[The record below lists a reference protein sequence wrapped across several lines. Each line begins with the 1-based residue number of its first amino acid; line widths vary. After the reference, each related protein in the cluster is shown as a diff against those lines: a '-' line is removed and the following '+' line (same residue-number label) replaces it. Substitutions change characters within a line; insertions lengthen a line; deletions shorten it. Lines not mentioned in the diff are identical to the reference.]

1 MKSDK
6 RKTSQIYLESNNYF
20 QKNVEKR
27 RTSLYKEIDQLF
39 KDHEGRDHLVLEH
52 RVFVNAMDKNDP
64 EIENLKKIIT
74 ELTFNHP
81 CWGERMPNAWVP
93 LELEIAELTAEGKQI
108 MSLKEIEELNNA
120 SEVSTLSS
128 KDLKTF
134 LQIQHSLGKIV
145 YFDTPQ
151 LKDYVVIS
159 PLYMV
164 EVMKSFVTGKV
175 NLMNY
180 DNNILDNT
188 PYTSILQD
196 GKLEILH
203 YRYTITIIRETHQ
216 VLVFAIIKKNHSLH
230 KNSTTCN
237 R

>member
-20 QKNVEKR
+20 QKNVEIR

-39 KDHEGRDHLVLEH
+39 KDHEGRDHLVLKH
-52 RVFVNAMDKNDP
+52 HVFVDARDENDP
-64 EIENLKKIIT
+64 EIEILKKIIT

-120 SEVSTLSS
+120 SEVRTLSS

-164 EVMKSFVTGKV
+164 DVMKSFVTGTV
-175 NLMNY
+175 CLMNY
-180 DNNILDNT
+180 DNNIHVLDNT

-203 YRYTITIIRETHQ
+203 YRYTITIIREMHH
-216 VLVFAIIKKNHSLH
+216 VHFD
-230 KNSTTCN
+230 
-237 R
+237 

>member
-20 QKNVEKR
+20 QKNVEIR

-39 KDHEGRDHLVLEH
+39 KDHEGRDHLVLKH
-52 RVFVNAMDKNDP
+52 RVFVDARDENDP
-64 EIENLKKIIT
+64 EIEILKKIIT

-120 SEVSTLSS
+120 SEVRTLSS

-164 EVMKSFVTGKV
+164 DVMKSFVTGTV
-175 NLMNY
+175 CLMNY
-180 DNNILDNT
+180 DNNIHVLDNT

-203 YRYTITIIRETHQ
+203 YRYTITIIREMHH
-216 VLVFAIIKKNHSLH
+216 VHFD
-230 KNSTTCN
+230 
-237 R
+237 

>member
-1 MKSDK
+1 
-6 RKTSQIYLESNNYF
+6 
-20 QKNVEKR
+20 
-27 RTSLYKEIDQLF
+27 
-39 KDHEGRDHLVLEH
+39 
-52 RVFVNAMDKNDP
+52 
-64 EIENLKKIIT
+64 
-74 ELTFNHP
+74 
-81 CWGERMPNAWVP
+81 MPNAWVP

-108 MSLKEIEELNNA
+108 LSLKDIEELNNA
-120 SEVSTLSS
+120 SEISTLSS
-128 KDLKTF
+128 KDLKDF
-134 LQIQHSLGKIV
+134 LQFQHSVGKIV

-175 NLMNY
+175 YLMNY

-203 YRYTITIIRETHQ
+203 YRYTISIIRETHH
-216 VLVFAIIKKNHSLH
+216 AH
-230 KNSTTCN
+230 
-237 R
+237 

>member
-1 MKSDK
+1 
-6 RKTSQIYLESNNYF
+6 
-20 QKNVEKR
+20 
-27 RTSLYKEIDQLF
+27 
-39 KDHEGRDHLVLEH
+39 
-52 RVFVNAMDKNDP
+52 MDKNDP
-64 EIENLKKIIT
+64 EIEILKKIIT

-108 MSLKEIEELNNA
+108 LSLKEIEELNND

-128 KDLKTF
+128 EDLKTF

-151 LKDYVVIS
+151 LKDYIVLS

-164 EVMKSFVTGKV
+164 EVMRSFVTGTV
-175 NLMNY
+175 YLMNY
-180 DNNILDNT
+180 DSNILDNT

-196 GKLEILH
+196 GKIEILP
-203 YRYTITIIRETHQ
+203 YRYTITIIREAHH
-216 VLVFAIIKKNHSLH
+216 AH
-230 KNSTTCN
+230 
-237 R
+237 

>member
-1 MKSDK
+1 M
-6 RKTSQIYLESNNYF
+6 YLESNNYF

-27 RTSLYKEIDQLF
+27 RTSLYEEIDQLF
-39 KDHEGRDHLVLEH
+39 KDHEGRDHLVLKH
-52 RVFVNAMDKNDP
+52 RVFVDARDKNDP
-64 EIENLKKIIT
+64 EIEFLKKIIT

-108 MSLKEIEELNNA
+108 LSLKEIEELNNA
-120 SEVSTLSS
+120 SEVRTLSS

-164 EVMKSFVTGKV
+164 DVMKSFVTGTV
-175 NLMNY
+175 CLMNY
-180 DNNILDNT
+180 DNNIHVLDNT

-203 YRYTITIIRETHQ
+203 YRYTITIIREMHH
-216 VLVFAIIKKNHSLH
+216 VHFD
-230 KNSTTCN
+230 
-237 R
+237 

>member
-1 MKSDK
+1 M
-6 RKTSQIYLESNNYF
+6 YLESNNYF

-74 ELTFNHP
+74 ELTFNHS
-81 CWGERMPNAWVP
+81 CWGERMPNAWIP

-108 MSLKEIEELNNA
+108 LSLKDIEELNNA

-164 EVMKSFVTGKV
+164 EVMKSFVTGTV
-175 NLMNY
+175 YLMNY
-180 DNNILDNT
+180 NNNILGNT

>member
-1 MKSDK
+1 M
-6 RKTSQIYLESNNYF
+6 YLESNNYF

-81 CWGERMPNAWVP
+81 SWGERMPNAWIP

-108 MSLKEIEELNNA
+108 LSLKDIEELNNA

-164 EVMKSFVTGKV
+164 EVMKSFVTGTV
-175 NLMNY
+175 YLMNY
-180 DNNILDNT
+180 NNNILGNT

>member
-1 MKSDK
+1 M
-6 RKTSQIYLESNNYF
+6 YLESNNYF

-27 RTSLYKEIDQLF
+27 RTSLYEEIDQLF
-39 KDHEGRDHLVLEH
+39 KDHEGRDHLVLKH
-52 RVFVNAMDKNDP
+52 RVFVDARDKNDP
-64 EIENLKKIIT
+64 EIEFLKKIIT
-74 ELTFNHP
+74 ELTFKHP

-108 MSLKEIEELNNA
+108 LSLKEIEELNNA
-120 SEVSTLSS
+120 SEVRTLSS

-175 NLMNY
+175 YLMNY
-180 DNNILDNT
+180 DNNILGNT

-203 YRYTITIIRETHQ
+203 YRYTINYYSGNASCALKLKI
-216 VLVFAIIKKNHSLH
+216 
-230 KNSTTCN
+230 
-237 R
+237 

>member
-108 MSLKEIEELNNA
+108 LSLKDIEELNNA

-164 EVMKSFVTGKV
+164 EVMKSFVTGTV
-175 NLMNY
+175 YLMNY
-180 DNNILDNT
+180 NNNILGNT

>member
-1 MKSDK
+1 M
-6 RKTSQIYLESNNYF
+6 YLESNNYF

-64 EIENLKKIIT
+64 EIDNLKKIIT
-74 ELTFNHP
+74 ELTFDHP
-81 CWGERMPNAWVP
+81 CWGESMPNAWVP
-93 LELEIAELTAEGKQI
+93 LELEIAELTAEGRQI

-128 KDLKTF
+128 KGLKDF
-134 LQIQHSLGKIV
+134 LQFQHSVGKIV

-159 PLYMV
+159 PIYMV
-164 EVMKSFVTGKV
+164 EVMKSFVTGTV
-175 NLMNY
+175 YLMNY
-180 DNNILDNT
+180 NNNILGNT

-196 GKLEILH
+196 GKLVILH
-203 YRYTITIIRETHQ
+203 YRYTITIIRETHH
-216 VLVFAIIKKNHSLH
+216 AH
-230 KNSTTCN
+230 
-237 R
+237 

>member
-1 MKSDK
+1 
-6 RKTSQIYLESNNYF
+6 
-20 QKNVEKR
+20 
-27 RTSLYKEIDQLF
+27 
-39 KDHEGRDHLVLEH
+39 LVLKH

-64 EIENLKKIIT
+64 EIEILKKIIT

-108 MSLKEIEELNNA
+108 LSLREIEELNNA

-128 KDLKTF
+128 EDLKTF
-134 LQIQHSLGKIV
+134 LHIQHSLGKIV

-164 EVMKSFVTGKV
+164 EVMKSFVTGTV
-175 NLMNY
+175 YLMNY

-196 GKLEILH
+196 GKIEILH
-203 YRYTITIIRETHQ
+203 YRYTITIIRETHH
-216 VLVFAIIKKNHSLH
+216 AH
-230 KNSTTCN
+230 
-237 R
+237 